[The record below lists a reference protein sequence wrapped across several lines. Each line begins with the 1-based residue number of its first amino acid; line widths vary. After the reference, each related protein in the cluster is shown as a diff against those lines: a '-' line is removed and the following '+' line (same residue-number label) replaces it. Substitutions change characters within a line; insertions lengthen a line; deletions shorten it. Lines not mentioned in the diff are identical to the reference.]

1 MRKLGVIFLTLLLA
15 YLPLLGANTPLGKVV
30 PRLGNSLLNGTAVS
44 LETTVFPGDMLT
56 TEFNSLA
63 VVQLSYG
70 DQIHL
75 GPASS
80 LTVNGENQQVVA
92 NLERGMTIVRSGNGR
107 QVSVSA
113 LGLLVEPTGLA
124 KYTVTIHEGAVYVS
138 SDEGSVEV
146 RGTNESFV
154 VPTGKAMKF
163 ELAAST
169 APGPVGAGA
178 RNISPGVAAAI
189 AIGVSLG
196 VSLPIAIVLADN
208 AEDDAREDACNL
220 IKSQISPASAGAGI
234 TCQ

>member
-1 MRKLGVIFLTLLLA
+1 VGSNYGVIDTAAQATTGLVTI
-15 YLPLLGANTPLGKVV
+15 GAP
-30 PRLGNSLLNGTAVS
+30 VS
-44 LETTVFPGDMLT
+44 C
-56 TEFNSLA
+56 SLA

-80 LTVNGENQQVVA
+80 LTVNGEGQQLVA
-92 NLERGMTIVRSGNGR
+92 NLEHGMTIIRSGNSR
-107 QVSVSA
+107 QVSVGA
-113 LGLLVEPTGLA
+113 LGLLVEPMGLA
-124 KYTVTIHEGAVYVS
+124 QYTVTIHEGAVYVS

-146 RGTNESFV
+146 RGTNESFA

-169 APGPVGAGA
+169 APGAVGAGA

-196 VSLPIAIVLADN
+196 TAIPVAIVLADN
-208 AEDDAREDACNL
+208 AEDDAVARAQAAAQQAC
-220 IKSQISPASAGAGI
+220 IAAIQAVSPSASTAG
-234 TCQ
+234 CS